1 MVTFDRS
8 TLLIISVS
16 ALAVGAGLLLISW
29 LQSRDMRAL
38 VLWAAAFA
46 LGAIGVALIAARGT
60 ISDFWSVLIANAIL
74 TAAYGIIWTGVRSF
88 EGRST
93 PVPLML
99 AGTLTWLVA
108 CEFEAFY
115 SSLVAR
121 TSLTSAIFVAY
132 SVLSAVE
139 FWRGREEKL
148 TSRWPI
154 IVVLLGNALL
164 LAIRIPLVGSAPA
177 SGHPGGVNLDLFSF
191 IIFETIFYGFF
202 LVYMFGSVA
211 RERIAQ
217 SYKQASLIDPLTGVA
232 NRRAF
237 VEDGDRLLRR
247 AAVECGDAA
256 LLSFDLDRFKQIN
269 DTLGHQAG
277 DRVLCAFC
285 DVATSTLRPG
295 DLFGRLGGEEFA
307 SLLPGI
313 TLPDALGV
321 AERIRAR
328 FAATPLGLGAE
339 LLGTTVSIGV
349 AMSTETDHE
358 LARMMVAADGAL
370 YCAKAKGGNRVEAT
384 EVPLAL
390 RQGARAAGS

>member
-1 MVTFDRS
+1 MSVDLS
-8 TLLIISVS
+8 TLLVISATVS
-16 ALAVGAGLLLISW
+16 AVGACVLLVSW
-29 LQSRDMRAL
+29 LQNRNMRAL
-38 VLWAAAFA
+38 GVWAMAFA
-46 LGAIGVALIAARGT
+46 FGAFGIALVAARGKVP
-60 ISDFWSVLIANAIL
+60 DFWSTFIAYAIL
-74 TAAYGIIWTGVRSF
+74 AAAYGIVWTGVRSF
-88 EGRST
+88 EGRPTS
-93 PVPLML
+93 VPFAL
-99 AGTLTWLVA
+99 AGTMVWLVA
-108 CEFEAFY
+108 CQFEAFY
-115 SSLVAR
+115 GSLMAR

-277 DRVLCAFC
+277 DRVLGAFC

-349 AMSTETDHE
+349 AMSTEAEHE
-358 LARMMVAADGAL
+358 LARMLVAADRAL
-370 YCAKAKGGNRVEAT
+370 YGAKAKGGNRVESTQAPIIPHQGVKAT
-384 EVPLAL
+384 
-390 RQGARAAGS
+390 GS